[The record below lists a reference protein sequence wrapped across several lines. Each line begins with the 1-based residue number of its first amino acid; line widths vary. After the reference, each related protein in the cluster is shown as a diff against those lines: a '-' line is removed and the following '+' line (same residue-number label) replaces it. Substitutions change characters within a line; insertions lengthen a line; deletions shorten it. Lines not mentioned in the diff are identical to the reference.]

1 MNPEQIV
8 EINLIAIDIELIHYR
23 LTCNSILIE
32 IDWDE
37 IKSISIEAKFVS
49 IRLID
54 IKLIWYLINS
64 IEFRLFCEKLC
75 FAWILVE

>member
-37 IKSISIEAKFVS
+37 IKSISIDAKFDS
-49 IRLID
+49 
-54 IKLIWYLINS
+54 IKLTSN
-64 IEFRLFCEKLC
+64 
-75 FAWILVE
+75 